1 MTEGD
6 GGSGKAG
13 QVQPLRELHGVAV
26 SRAGEIVSLAVKK
39 RGTCGNRGEQNGRV
53 LHLAQNLGA
62 EEIAVGAGLRE
73 LIERNWIS
81 KGCKRKI
88 LAQHRA
94 DLIFV
99 AGDAVAEQIAD
110 HRAEEKPPQVEC
122 AIESFNPEGFNSEAT
137 LGE

>member
-1 MTEGD
+1 MQGWRLPGATRLLDSFCD
-6 GGSGKAG
+6 GEDEFVFKRPADDLHADGESLARNSDRYGTTGKAG

-94 DLIFV
+94 
-99 AGDAVAEQIAD
+99 
-110 HRAEEKPPQVEC
+110 
-122 AIESFNPEGFNSEAT
+122 
-137 LGE
+137 